1 MEPESV
7 LLTSVERIFR
17 GEPVPSQ
24 PRVAENALVRAAALL
39 YKRGLHKCFS
49 ARASATRC

>member
-1 MEPESV
+1 MEPESA
-7 LLTSVERIFR
+7 LLTSVER

>member
-1 MEPESV
+1 MEPESA

-17 GEPVPSQ
+17 GEPVSP
-24 PRVAENALVRAAALL
+24 PRVAENALVRAPALL